1 MDPESSDPSMS
12 ATWAWAP
19 DSKDEKQATTDGK
32 QKTIEDVNDGSDLNL
47 CQDKVQDFQDF
58 LMFLSFYL

>member
-1 MDPESSDPSMS
+1 MGPESSDPSMS

-47 CQDKVQDFQDF
+47 CQDEV
-58 LMFLSFYL
+58 